1 MVFYGR
7 LVSDMIDKRFKI
19 NIYGPCVANKM
30 IKNKKMKVYWHIDD
44 LKVSHVD
51 SKEVTKF
58 MERI

>member
-1 MVFYGR
+1 
-7 LVSDMIDKRFKI
+7 MIDKRFKI
-19 NIYGPCVANKM
+19 NLYGPCVANKM